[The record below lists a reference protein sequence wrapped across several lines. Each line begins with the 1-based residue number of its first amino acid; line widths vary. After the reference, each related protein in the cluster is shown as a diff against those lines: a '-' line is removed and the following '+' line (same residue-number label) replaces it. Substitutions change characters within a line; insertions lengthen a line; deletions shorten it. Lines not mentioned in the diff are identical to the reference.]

1 MRPREHMLYLTD
13 DSVRAVMRSVNPK
26 TQTRRVV
33 KLPHNNPLG
42 IWEPTTIGGPNGG
55 RTARGET
62 IPEEGGIFHT
72 RTGDCLACPY
82 GGPGDRLW
90 VREAWCHLSDV
101 RTIDPGGDALQRR
114 VFYRADYPGDTLMH
128 DDDPIE
134 KIKWRSSRFMPRW
147 ASRITL
153 EIVSVR
159 VERLLDIT
167 AEDAIAE
174 GIVRWN
180 SLGSR
185 TPQWDCPPHLQ
196 QSGEGDNAD
205 VSLYEGW
212 PVSDAREAYLGLWDS
227 LNFKRGYGR
236 HINPFVWRSEFRRVA

>member
-1 MRPREHMLYLTD
+1 MKSEHMLYLTD
-13 DSVRAVMRSVNPK
+13 DNVRAVLRSVNPK

-42 IWEPTTIGGPNGG
+42 VWEPHIIGGPNGG

-62 IPEEGGIFHT
+62 IPEQGAIWHT
-72 RTGDCLACPY
+72 RTGDSLMCPY
-82 GGPGDRLW
+82 GQPGDRLW

-101 RTIDPGGDALQRR
+101 RTADPGGDALQRR

-128 DDDPIE
+128 DDRPEE

-159 VERLLDIT
+159 VERLLDIS

-174 GIVRWN
+174 GILRWN
-180 SLGSR
+180 AADSHA
-185 TPQWDCPPHLQ
+185 PKWQCPPHLQ

-205 VSLYEGW
+205 VAMYEGW
-212 PVSDAREAYLGLWDS
+212 PVKDPREAYLGLWDS
-227 LNFKRGYGR
+227 LNFKRGHGR
-236 HINPFVWRSEFRRVA
+236 HVNPFVWRIEFRRVT